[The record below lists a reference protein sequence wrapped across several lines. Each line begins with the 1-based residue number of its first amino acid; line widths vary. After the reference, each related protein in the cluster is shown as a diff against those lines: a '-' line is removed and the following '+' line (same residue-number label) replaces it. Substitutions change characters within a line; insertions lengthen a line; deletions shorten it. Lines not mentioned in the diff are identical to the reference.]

1 MVDILTVYSCLK
13 WERKT
18 EIGGGYKCAGVHA
31 QGDTHAQMKTE
42 ESPVLLMRLLAHGR
56 SGDGADV
63 FYRGY
68 SK

>member
-1 MVDILTVYSCLK
+1 MGKEDRDRIQMC
-13 WERKT
+13 R
-18 EIGGGYKCAGVHA
+18 GYKCAGVHA

-63 FYRGY
+63 FYRGC